1 LIFFS
6 ASLVSP
12 FFTGRSN
19 DLPTVGASIVSR
31 QLASITLAAFLT
43 AFAPVEIPTAQAK
56 QRCAEAM
63 PSNPQG
69 HWWSY
74 RLIDGRKCWY
84 EGKPGLSK
92 SSLEWPEEVSA
103 QPASGEEIDGT
114 VRAKPRN
121 PVDSQA
127 WAPNL
132 QAWAP
137 TNPDTFEA
145 RWRARALIDG
155 AHALSADAAS
165 LVDAR
170 PATPE
175 VDAEPHLKKA
185 DRLQPSYFDSS
196 QAKVVRTL
204 VIIPDQ
210 PHPAGRLK

>member
-19 DLPTVGASIVSR
+19 DLPTVGASIMSR

-132 QAWAP
+132 QAWAVC
-137 TNPDTFEA
+137 TENLNSGVVVVKSAEDGRCFDTASRLNQA
-145 RWRARALIDG
+145 RDWGIF
-155 AHALSADAAS
+155 
-165 LVDAR
+165 V
-170 PATPE
+170 
-175 VDAEPHLKKA
+175 
-185 DRLQPSYFDSS
+185 Q
-196 QAKVVRTL
+196 
-204 VIIPDQ
+204 
-210 PHPAGRLK
+210 